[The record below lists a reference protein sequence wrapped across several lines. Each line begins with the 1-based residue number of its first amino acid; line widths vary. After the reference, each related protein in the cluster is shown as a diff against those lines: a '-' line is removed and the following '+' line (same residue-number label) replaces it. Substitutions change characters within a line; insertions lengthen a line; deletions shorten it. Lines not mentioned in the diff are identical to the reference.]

1 MHSQILTLIE
11 FKSVPTCWILALLSK
26 TQRRF
31 GVGKR
36 PSPGRTGH
44 ANVCYTD
51 QQQHFLP
58 NWVDSF
64 NFIRSRATYDKHF
77 DKFKLAAL
85 HIQQSQTLHFM
96 IFNSCY
102 KTSKYSSVML
112 SSVLLEMRWIR
123 IRWIWFQFHWLMLL
137 ICRAGHTN
145 ALISTS
151 LFTSPSSS
159 SFDSPSF
166 FIRFQW
172 ILLLMCQH
180 HPTPFDTAIFIRNA
194 EYNVD
199 GREWCSYCAFFHHL
213 PPRIRRFFFSIFFLI
228 CLTKTHCST
237 ERKISKYKIN
247 WINEWATG
255 DTHTVCQAIVR
266 NVNERTEEDVY
277 LFYLIYIYKVQA
289 LDLCYLPWNHIIMRP
304 IDKQMM
310 NDDDEVI
317 KWRSWGESHRF

>member
-85 HIQQSQTLHFM
+85 HIQQSRTLHFM

-180 HPTPFDTAIFIRNA
+180 HPTTLRHRDIHPECGLQCRWQRVVFILRLFSPSATEN
-194 EYNVD
+194 
-199 GREWCSYCAFFHHL
+199 ST
-213 PPRIRRFFFSIFFLI
+213 FFFFYFFFNMLNKNT
-228 CLTKTHCST
+228 LFNGT
-237 ERKISKYKIN
+237 EN
-247 WINEWATG
+247 
-255 DTHTVCQAIVR
+255 
-266 NVNERTEEDVY
+266 
-277 LFYLIYIYKVQA
+277 
-289 LDLCYLPWNHIIMRP
+289 
-304 IDKQMM
+304 
-310 NDDDEVI
+310 
-317 KWRSWGESHRF
+317 

>member
-85 HIQQSQTLHFM
+85 HIQQSRTLHFM

-102 KTSKYSSVML
+102 KTSKYSSVMDTHKMDMISIPL
-112 SSVLLEMRWIR
+112 ANATNMPSRAQQRSDFNFTFHFTVLILIR
-123 IRWIWFQFHWLMLL
+123 L
-137 ICRAGHTN
+137 
-145 ALISTS
+145 S
-151 LFTSPSSS
+151 LFLHPLSMDFTVDVPAPPHYPSTPRYSS
-159 SFDSPSF
+159 GMRSTMSMAESGVHIAPFFTICHREFD
-166 FIRFQW
+166 
-172 ILLLMCQH
+172 
-180 HPTPFDTAIFIRNA
+180 
-194 EYNVD
+194 V
-199 GREWCSYCAFFHHL
+199 
-213 PPRIRRFFFSIFFLI
+213 FFFLFF
-228 CLTKTHCST
+228 
-237 ERKISKYKIN
+237 
-247 WINEWATG
+247 
-255 DTHTVCQAIVR
+255 
-266 NVNERTEEDVY
+266 
-277 LFYLIYIYKVQA
+277 F
-289 LDLCYLPWNHIIMRP
+289 
-304 IDKQMM
+304 
-310 NDDDEVI
+310 
-317 KWRSWGESHRF
+317 